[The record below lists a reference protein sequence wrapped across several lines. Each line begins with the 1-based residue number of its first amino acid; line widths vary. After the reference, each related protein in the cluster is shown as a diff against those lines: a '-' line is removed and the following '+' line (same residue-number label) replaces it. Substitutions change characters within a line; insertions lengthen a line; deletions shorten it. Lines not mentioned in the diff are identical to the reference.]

1 MKLSFS
7 VTCARA
13 LRIAQVATALLP
25 VRSPAQ
31 TLEEALDSPPGWTW
45 TTSATAADGST
56 PVPGGVW
63 TGQTAVTHDG
73 VDAARSGTL
82 PLYGTAKLRTESIT
96 GPGTVIFWRRHGR
109 SYEENPFAIVA
120 NGVNVGPFLPGGTWQ
135 PVAID
140 YPSGPGTLEFGWY
153 NTDSAGTEPDNHAY
167 VDEVAFQSTTGAP
180 QFLPDPP
187 PDLTVGEG
195 YTIQPPIALLGEKPM
210 MLETTPAGQTWT
222 NSTTLEAPAPGS
234 PPRHSGWPFGLEATP
249 ARSGTWTVTAS
260 NALGSVTRTFN
271 VIVVPAAPHSIGID
285 GPGSAWAGATVRL
298 TAQPRGTAP
307 FTYQWKKDGT
317 PLAGKT
323 DQTLEITGF
332 SAADEGNYT
341 VEVTNGLGSRESGAH
356 SIVLGNDP
364 PTLVSQSGNV
374 DQALFGFDS
383 LQVEVT
389 GTPPFNTE
397 WRKDGQV
404 IESNNGVSDGSGWR
418 SLSGDPSDTPGVYV
432 FRSANGLGEVVSAPM
447 VVQVGEGVGI
457 ADGLDNTNV
466 GWRYPYTGSP
476 GWHRQTTETHDGT
489 DAVALLN
496 SDPTPLRTAVE
507 GPAVVSF
514 WWRVQDGTL
523 DFSVDGTVAATLSSP
538 GSDSGWQEVNVSL
551 GAGWHELEWQTQSW
565 TPAAWL
571 DQFTA
576 LGGSGGPVLVS
587 QPVGGNYSFG
597 DPVTLSVTVTG
608 TGPFDYRLFRDDD
621 PTPVQEALGQTATTF
636 DFTLFA
642 DFSTPGAYWIE
653 ITDAASRTAA
663 SDDAVISVNGD
674 FGSLINLATAVGQPT
689 LTWSYTDFSVSDG
702 NTYPIRAWYRTRQD
716 GVAPGA
722 ESSARTPALNAGEM
736 AAVVM
741 QYDSGVPTPT
751 RLRFW
756 ARAAGANLGDVLFVG
771 VNGTLATLTPAGTTT
786 GASGETWT
794 AYDVMLSGGLSEV
807 QFEALPVVN
816 GVAVWLDRIEFT
828 PATPPVITQQPVPLT
843 LPAGES
849 GGLSVT
855 ATSPV
860 PVTYQWFKTGT
871 GALAGQ
877 TNDVLTFPTIAAGDA
892 GQYYVEVS
900 NEFGT
905 TTSATVTVTVTG
917 PRPQITQ
924 PLQPQQLSP
933 GDDLSLQVA
942 AASSNGPLTYR
953 WYRNGVLVQTGG
965 TTFQRTNVTTADHGL
980 YRVEVSDPYY
990 TTSSQAQ
997 VTVSVLYY
1005 HLTVLLPVETNGFAV
1020 ATAINNTGVVAG
1032 YWGSVGKVPADV
1044 SAVVW
1049 QNAVPTRMTPSGSSF
1064 NWSWSINN
1072 HGQAAGELLG
1082 LDRGAQ
1088 KGVVRWSPPYA
1099 TGVFDNLGYPT
1110 GATLME
1116 FSRINDAGVIAATD
1130 SGMGFFGSPRFAYR
1144 YTTAGVWEL
1153 LGSLTGAT
1161 PLRGAVD
1168 RGWATA
1174 LDINNAGVIVGNT
1187 YFLEAGLTETN
1198 NIPTQTTGWFFDPAR
1213 PGQRTAMDTLSPD
1226 LALSPAQ
1233 PWGWIDSVN
1242 DLGDMAARRY
1252 GAGSPTKLFLIQA
1265 NGTVTKL
1272 LERPPRTAV
1281 PDDESFNVDALNNRR
1296 EMVGYYHVPDGQHA
1310 ALIRSRGTP
1319 PGGTPSALNDFEL
1332 YDLNDLVLGGTGG
1345 YVLRLANDINDQGQ
1359 IVGEMTRPGENTVGF
1374 LLTPVTAYTG
1384 MAALAVDDVIVR
1396 RAGQSLRFS
1405 GASLTRNDHGT
1416 PPLSLDSVAGTSM
1429 GGGTIIGPDADGWYR
1444 YTPPAGPDAP
1454 DNFTYVVRAGDGST
1468 DTGTVR
1474 VLIEAEPP
1482 TSENQLPIQLLPG
1495 GEVRVRFV
1503 GIPGRTY
1510 HIEVASAVEGPW
1522 TRVAT
1527 VVAGPTGLVEYQ
1539 ETPPPGGSRFYRM
1552 VE

>member
-13 LRIAQVATALLP
+13 LRVALVATALLP

-82 PLYGTAKLRTESIT
+82 PLFGTAKLRTESIT

-109 SYEENPFAIVA
+109 AYEENPFAIVA

-140 YPSGPGTLEFGWY
+140 YPSGPGTLEFWWSNY
-153 NTDSAGTEPDNHAY
+153 DYAGTEPDNHAY
-167 VDEVAFQSTTGAP
+167 VDEVAFVPTTGAP

-234 PPRHSGWPFGLEATP
+234 PPRHSGWSFGLEATP
-249 ARSGTWTVTAS
+249 ARSGTWTITAS

-271 VIVVPAAPHSIGID
+271 VTVVPAAPHSIWID
-285 GPGSAWAGATVRL
+285 GPWSAWAGATVRL
-298 TAQPRGTAP
+298 TAYPRGTAP

-317 PLAGKT
+317 TLTGKT

-341 VEVTNGLGSRESGAH
+341 VEVTNGLGSRESGGH

-418 SLSGDPSDTPGVYV
+418 YLLGDPSDTPGVYV

-447 VVQVGEGVGI
+447 VVQVDEGVGI
-457 ADGLDNTNV
+457 AEGLDNTNV
-466 GWRYPYTGSP
+466 GWRYLYTGSL
-476 GWHRQTTETHDGT
+476 GWHRQTAETHDGT

-571 DQFTA
+571 DQFNA
-576 LGGSGGPVLVS
+576 LGGSGGPVIVS
-587 QPVGGNYSFG
+587 HPVGGNYSFG

-642 DFSTPGAYWIE
+642 DFSTPE
-653 ITDAASRTAA
+653 
-663 SDDAVISVNGD
+663 
-674 FGSLINLATAVGQPT
+674 
-689 LTWSYTDFSVSDG
+689 
-702 NTYPIRAWYRTRQD
+702 
-716 GVAPGA
+716 
-722 ESSARTPALNAGEM
+722 
-736 AAVVM
+736 
-741 QYDSGVPTPT
+741 
-751 RLRFW
+751 
-756 ARAAGANLGDVLFVG
+756 
-771 VNGTLATLTPAGTTT
+771 
-786 GASGETWT
+786 
-794 AYDVMLSGGLSEV
+794 
-807 QFEALPVVN
+807 
-816 GVAVWLDRIEFT
+816 
-828 PATPPVITQQPVPLT
+828 
-843 LPAGES
+843 
-849 GGLSVT
+849 
-855 ATSPV
+855 
-860 PVTYQWFKTGT
+860 
-871 GALAGQ
+871 
-877 TNDVLTFPTIAAGDA
+877 
-892 GQYYVEVS
+892 
-900 NEFGT
+900 
-905 TTSATVTVTVTG
+905 
-917 PRPQITQ
+917 
-924 PLQPQQLSP
+924 LSP
-933 GDDLSLQVA
+933 GDNLLLEVA

-1005 HLTVLLPVETNGFAV
+1005 HLTVLPPVETNGFAV
-1020 ATAINNTGVVAG
+1020 ATAINNAGVVAG

-1049 QNAVPTRMTPSGSSF
+1049 QNAVPTRMTPSDSSF

-1072 HGQAAGELLG
+1072 HGQAAGELG
-1082 LDRGAQ
+1082 LDWGAQ
-1088 KGVVRWSPPYA
+1088 KGVVRWWPPYT

-1116 FSRINDAGVIAATD
+1116 FSRINDAGLIAATD
-1130 SGMGFFGSPRFAYR
+1130 TGSGSFGLPRFAYR

-1187 YFLEAGLTETN
+1187 YFQEAGLTETN
-1198 NIPTQTTGWFFDPAR
+1198 NIPTQTTGWFFDPTR
-1213 PGQRTAMDTLSPD
+1213 PGHRTAMDTLSPD
-1226 LALSPAQ
+1226 LALSPTQ

-1319 PGGTPSALNDFEL
+1319 PGGTPSTLNDFEL

-1359 IVGEMTRPGENTVGF
+1359 IVGEMTRPGQNSVGF
-1374 LLTPVTAYTG
+1374 LLTPVPAY
-1384 MAALAVDDVIVR
+1384 
-1396 RAGQSLRFS
+1396 
-1405 GASLTRNDHGT
+1405 
-1416 PPLSLDSVAGTSM
+1416 
-1429 GGGTIIGPDADGWYR
+1429 IG
-1444 YTPPAGPDAP
+1444 
-1454 DNFTYVVRAGDGST
+1454 
-1468 DTGTVR
+1468 
-1474 VLIEAEPP
+1474 
-1482 TSENQLPIQLLPG
+1482 NQLPPVQLLPG
-1495 GEVRVRFV
+1495 GEVHVSFV

-1510 HIEVASAVEGPW
+1510 HIEVAPTVLGPW

-1539 ETPPPGGSRFYRM
+1539 ETPPPVDSRFYRM

>member
-1 MKLSFS
+1 M
-7 VTCARA
+7 
-13 LRIAQVATALLP
+13 
-25 VRSPAQ
+25 
-31 TLEEALDSPPGWTW
+31 
-45 TTSATAADGST
+45 
-56 PVPGGVW
+56 
-63 TGQTAVTHDG
+63 
-73 VDAARSGTL
+73 
-82 PLYGTAKLRTESIT
+82 
-96 GPGTVIFWRRHGR
+96 
-109 SYEENPFAIVA
+109 
-120 NGVNVGPFLPGGTWQ
+120 
-135 PVAID
+135 
-140 YPSGPGTLEFGWY
+140 
-153 NTDSAGTEPDNHAY
+153 
-167 VDEVAFQSTTGAP
+167 
-180 QFLPDPP
+180 
-187 PDLTVGEG
+187 
-195 YTIQPPIALLGEKPM
+195 LG
-210 MLETTPAGQTWT
+210 
-222 NSTTLEAPAPGS
+222 
-234 PPRHSGWPFGLEATP
+234 
-249 ARSGTWTVTAS
+249 
-260 NALGSVTRTFN
+260 
-271 VIVVPAAPHSIGID
+271 
-285 GPGSAWAGATVRL
+285 
-298 TAQPRGTAP
+298 
-307 FTYQWKKDGT
+307 
-317 PLAGKT
+317 
-323 DQTLEITGF
+323 
-332 SAADEGNYT
+332 
-341 VEVTNGLGSRESGAH
+341 
-356 SIVLGNDP
+356 
-364 PTLVSQSGNV
+364 
-374 DQALFGFDS
+374 
-383 LQVEVT
+383 
-389 GTPPFNTE
+389 
-397 WRKDGQV
+397 
-404 IESNNGVSDGSGWR
+404 
-418 SLSGDPSDTPGVYV
+418 
-432 FRSANGLGEVVSAPM
+432 
-447 VVQVGEGVGI
+447 
-457 ADGLDNTNV
+457 
-466 GWRYPYTGSP
+466 
-476 GWHRQTTETHDGT
+476 
-489 DAVALLN
+489 
-496 SDPTPLRTAVE
+496 
-507 GPAVVSF
+507 
-514 WWRVQDGTL
+514 
-523 DFSVDGTVAATLSSP
+523 
-538 GSDSGWQEVNVSL
+538 
-551 GAGWHELEWQTQSW
+551 
-565 TPAAWL
+565 
-571 DQFTA
+571 
-576 LGGSGGPVLVS
+576 
-587 QPVGGNYSFG
+587 
-597 DPVTLSVTVTG
+597 
-608 TGPFDYRLFRDDD
+608 
-621 PTPVQEALGQTATTF
+621 
-636 DFTLFA
+636 
-642 DFSTPGAYWIE
+642 
-653 ITDAASRTAA
+653 
-663 SDDAVISVNGD
+663 
-674 FGSLINLATAVGQPT
+674 
-689 LTWSYTDFSVSDG
+689 
-702 NTYPIRAWYRTRQD
+702 
-716 GVAPGA
+716 
-722 ESSARTPALNAGEM
+722 
-736 AAVVM
+736 
-741 QYDSGVPTPT
+741 
-751 RLRFW
+751 
-756 ARAAGANLGDVLFVG
+756 
-771 VNGTLATLTPAGTTT
+771 
-786 GASGETWT
+786 
-794 AYDVMLSGGLSEV
+794 GGLSEV
-807 QFEALPVVN
+807 QFEALPVADNVT
-816 GVAVWLDRIEFT
+816 VWLDRIEFT

-860 PVTYQWFKTGT
+860 PVTYQWFKTRT

-877 TNDVLTFPTIAAGDA
+877 TNDVLTFPAIAAGDA

-924 PLQPQQLSP
+924 PLQPQQLWP

-1005 HLTVLLPVETNGFAV
+1005 HLTVLPPVETNGFAV

-1049 QNAVPTRMTPSGSSF
+1049 QNAVPTRMTPSASSF

-1187 YFLEAGLTETN
+1187 YFQEAGLTETN
-1198 NIPTQTTGWFFDPAR
+1198 NIPTQTTGWFFDPTR

-1226 LALSPAQ
+1226 LAISPAQ

-1252 GAGSPTKLFLIQA
+1252 GAGGPTKLFLIQA
-1265 NGTVTKL
+1265 DGTVTKL

-1359 IVGEMTRPGENTVGF
+1359 IVGEMTRPGENSVGF
-1374 LLTPVTAYTG
+1374 LLTPVPAY
-1384 MAALAVDDVIVR
+1384 
-1396 RAGQSLRFS
+1396 
-1405 GASLTRNDHGT
+1405 
-1416 PPLSLDSVAGTSM
+1416 
-1429 GGGTIIGPDADGWYR
+1429 IG
-1444 YTPPAGPDAP
+1444 
-1454 DNFTYVVRAGDGST
+1454 
-1468 DTGTVR
+1468 
-1474 VLIEAEPP
+1474 
-1482 TSENQLPIQLLPG
+1482 NQLPPVQLLPG
-1495 GEVRVRFV
+1495 GEVHVSFV

-1510 HIEVASAVEGPW
+1510 HIEVAPTVLGPW

-1539 ETPPPGGSRFYRM
+1539 ETPPPVDSRFYRM